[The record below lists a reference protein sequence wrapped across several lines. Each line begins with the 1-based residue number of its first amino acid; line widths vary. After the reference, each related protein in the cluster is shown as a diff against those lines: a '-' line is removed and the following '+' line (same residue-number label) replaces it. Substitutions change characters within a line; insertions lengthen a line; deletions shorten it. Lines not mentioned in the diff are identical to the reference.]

1 MYANGVGDTVAR
13 QSDLSG
19 KMYDGL
25 RTGLLL
31 TGIAIVIGLVASGC
45 TGIVSTGIIAIV
57 VTGHR
62 IYDML
67 RVNRLNDMIFP
78 IF

>member
-19 KMYDGL
+19 KMYDRL

-31 TGIAIVIGLVASGC
+31 TGIAIVIGLVASGLAW
-45 TGIVSTGIIAIV
+45 IVSTWVIAIV
-57 VTGHR
+57 TGHL

-67 RVNRLNDMIFP
+67 RGDRLNDMIFP

>member
-19 KMYDGL
+19 KMYDRL
-25 RTGLLL
+25 RTWLLL
-31 TGIAIVIGLVASGC
+31 TGIAIVIGLVASGLAW
-45 TGIVSTGIIAIV
+45 IVSTWVIAIV
-57 VTGHR
+57 TGHL

-67 RVNRLNDMIFP
+67 RGDRLNDMIFP